1 MTSLIKRAK
10 TPTKDGKTKVEIP
23 QGYAA
28 RNRKIAVE
36 RLTKAWKAKSK
47 GKP

>member
-1 MTSLIKRAK
+1 MTSVIKRAK
-10 TPTKDGKTKVEIP
+10 VKPKDGKTTVEIP

-36 RLTKAWKAKSK
+36 RLAKAWKAKSK
-47 GKP
+47 GKA